1 MDAGKDGHLTMSQA
15 YNGKD
20 PGDIRIL
27 VGFEHTGAL
36 SGELRKLGFTVHTC
50 DLKPSLSA
58 ANHIQGDFFL
68 RDHSRYD
75 VIIAFYPC
83 TYLAKAGL
91 HWCNDNPD
99 RCELRDRAVEDV
111 KRLMSLDVQHIAV
124 ENPTGYLSTAY
135 RHPDQ
140 LVFPWY
146 FGDPYRKE
154 INLWLKNLPPLMS
167 TCISTGRQS
176 VSNHV
181 NGRMSQD
188 LKSEVKSSWL
198 WYPRMCKAIAQQW
211 GSYLLKN

>member
-1 MDAGKDGHLTMSQA
+1 MSA
-15 YNGKD
+15 TTSIKSPSD
-20 PGDIRIL
+20 VRIL

-36 SGELRKLGFTVHTC
+36 SSEFRKLGFTVHTC
-50 DLKPSLSA
+50 DLKPSQA
-58 ANHIQGDFFL
+58 TGCHITGDFWKI
-68 RDHSRYD
+68 DHSVYD

-99 RCELRDRAVEDV
+99 RSVLRDMAVEDV
-111 KRLMSLDVQHIAV
+111 KRLMSLKVQHIAL

-135 RHPDQ
+135 RPPDQ
-140 LVFPWY
+140 LVFPWH

-167 TCISTGRQS
+167 TCHHYLRKS

-181 NGRMSQD
+181 NSRMSQD
-188 LKSEVKSSWL
+188 LKSEIKSSWL
-198 WYPRMCKAIAQQW
+198 WYPRMCKAIADQW
-211 GSYLLKN
+211 SSYLLKNSN

>member
-1 MDAGKDGHLTMSQA
+1 MSSA
-15 YNGKD
+15 CSVKCPAD
-20 PGDIRIL
+20 VRIL

-36 SGELRKLGFTVHTC
+36 SSEFRKLGFQVHTC
-50 DLKPSLSA
+50 DLKSSQVDGC
-58 ANHIQGDFFL
+58 HITGDFWSV
-68 RDHSRYD
+68 DHSVYNA
-75 VIIAFYPC
+75 IIAFYPC

-91 HWCNDNPD
+91 HWCGNNPY
-99 RCELRDRAVEDV
+99 RSMLRDMAVQDV

-146 FGDPYRKE
+146 FGDPYSKE
-154 INLWLKNLPPLMS
+154 INLWLKCLPPLMS
-167 TCISTGRQS
+167 TCMSTGRKC

-188 LKSEVKSSWL
+188 LKSEIKSSWL
-198 WYPRMCKAIAQQW
+198 WYPQMCKSIAQQW
-211 GSYLLKN
+211 GSYLLKNSN